1 MAFED
6 YLRQQI
12 KSLPCGELTERQRN
26 AVLERIRRGDGYR
39 RRFNLA
45 MATTVAALVVT
56 GIASMAVWGIIT
68 DRERISNPA
77 VIATDFH
84 HTVLDT
90 SEFRDV
96 VEKELESRFSA
107 GSGNETVTTHQAAVQ
122 DLLVRWSQVTG
133 EYGFAFISFRVRHSD
148 YFAAVAAM
156 KGSATPWDILHVEPI
171 PLSQVTD
178 SHLPI
183 YNFEMSAYT
192 SPDDPRTYPNYFLVC
207 GVVQDKEVT
216 RVRITWHD
224 GRVDDLPIQNGVY
237 GDAVTYPPTAGM
249 HYGPRSIEA
258 FNAQGKLIYPKFNS

>member
-26 AVLERIRRGDGYR
+26 AVLERVRHGEGYR
-39 RRFNLA
+39 RRYYPA
-45 MATTVAALVVT
+45 MATTVAALVVA
-56 GIASMAVWGIIT
+56 GIASIAVWGIIT
-68 DRERISNPA
+68 DRERISNQA
-77 VIATDFH
+77 VIATDVQ

-90 SEFRDV
+90 SEFRNV
-96 VEKELESRFSA
+96 MQKELESRFSA
-107 GSGNETVTTHQAAVQ
+107 GPANEAGTTHQAVVQ

-133 EYGFAFISFRVRHSD
+133 EYGFAFISFRVRQID

-156 KGSATPWDILHVEPI
+156 KGSASPWEILHVDPI
-171 PLSQVTD
+171 PLSQVMD

-207 GVVQDKEVT
+207 GVVQDKKVT

-258 FNAQGKLIYPKFNS
+258 FNDQGKLIYPKFDS